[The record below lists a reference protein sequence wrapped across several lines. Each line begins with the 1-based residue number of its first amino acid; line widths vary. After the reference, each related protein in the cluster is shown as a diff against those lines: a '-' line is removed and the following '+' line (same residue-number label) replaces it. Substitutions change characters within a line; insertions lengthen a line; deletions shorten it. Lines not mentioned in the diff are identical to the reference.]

1 MCEVV
6 SRRGH
11 GRFYDQYPPMREPV
25 VVRIIACNAFA
36 LLALFAAA
44 VHAQPVAVE
53 ISGVNNGLHDDL
65 MSAVSL
71 AHQKDLEHLTL
82 ARIKALFGRAR
93 DEIKTALEVRGYY
106 QPHIDGRLTQPK
118 ASHWLASFRI
128 DPGPQ
133 TRIAAL
139 TLAITGTG
147 KDDKELQDAA
157 AAFPLKTG
165 DPFKQADYEQGKG
178 HIEDI
183 ARRRGYFDAAWT
195 THTVKINVDKSS
207 AGIDLRFDTGPR
219 YRFGE
224 ISLPD
229 TVIAPAVLRRM
240 LPFKEGDPY
249 DANQLITLNQTL
261 RDSDYF
267 DDVLVTPQ
275 KDHIH
280 DQQVPIKLTLK
291 PRPRN
296 SYQIG
301 GGFGTDTGPRLTLSW
316 NSHYFNRRGHRIET
330 ELHLSPVQSSATG
343 SYIMPY
349 FHTTD
354 SKLAFSTSLSRED
367 TNSYISN
374 ILKLGTQYLT
384 TVGTWN
390 QTLGLTYQYE
400 NYQVGGNRQ
409 NTPLLIPSVGYW
421 KTVSDNPVYTH
432 NGYKINFNL
441 RGAAKG
447 VVSAVSFVQA
457 DVTGKYIH
465 GLGERGRFITRGEF
479 GATRTSNFSRLPA
492 SLRFYAGG
500 DNSVR
505 GFGYQALGPKDSD
518 GNVIGGRYL
527 ITGSVQYEYRFLDK
541 WSLAV
546 FSDFGNAFN
555 SLNHY
560 NLEYSVG
567 TGVHWLSP
575 VGQIRVDVGVGISRS
590 DLPIGLHIVVGPD
603 L

>member
-1 MCEVV
+1 
-6 SRRGH
+6 
-11 GRFYDQYPPMREPV
+11 MREPLAA
-25 VVRIIACNAFA
+25 RIIACNAFV

-44 VHAQPVAVE
+44 VHAEQISVK
-53 ISGVNNGLHDDL
+53 ISGVDNGLHDNL
-65 MSAVSL
+65 MNAVSL

-93 DEIKTALEVRGYY
+93 NEIKTALEVRGYY
-106 QPHIDGRLTQPK
+106 QPHIDGNLSQPK
-118 ASHWLASFRI
+118 ESHWLASFKI

-133 TRIAAL
+133 TRITAL
-139 TLAITGTG
+139 SLTITGAG
-147 KDDKELQDAA
+147 KDDKELQNAA

-165 DPFKQADYEQGKG
+165 DPFKQAEYEQGKG

-183 ARRRGYFDAAWT
+183 ARQRGYFDAAWT
-195 THTVKINVDKSS
+195 THTVKVNVGKGS
-207 AGIDLRFDTGPR
+207 ADIDLRFDTGPR

-224 ISLPD
+224 ITIPH
-229 TVIAPAVLRRM
+229 TVIAPDVLRRM

-249 DANQLITLNQTL
+249 DTDQLITLNKTL
-261 RDSDYF
+261 RNSDYF

-275 KDHIH
+275 KDRIH
-280 DQQVPIKLTLK
+280 DHQVPIKLTLK
-291 PRPRN
+291 PRRRN

-349 FHTTD
+349 FHSSD

-367 TNSYISN
+367 TNSRISN

-384 TVGTWN
+384 TIGDWN

-400 NYQVGGNRQ
+400 NYRIAGTHQS
-409 NTPLLIPSVGYW
+409 TPLLMPSIGYW
-421 KTVSDNPVYTH
+421 KTVSDDPVYTH
-432 NGYKINFNL
+432 HGYKISFNL

-447 VVSAVSFVQA
+447 VVSGVSFVQT
-457 DVTGKYIH
+457 DITGKYIH

-479 GATRTSNFSRLPA
+479 GATQTSNFSRLPA

-505 GFGYQALGPKDSD
+505 GFGYEALGPKDSS
-518 GNVIGGRYL
+518 GGVIGGRYV
-527 ITGSVQYEYRFLDK
+527 ITGSVQYEYRILDK

-555 SLNHY
+555 SLSHFNV
-560 NLEYSVG
+560 EYSVG

-590 DLPIGLHIVVGPD
+590 DYPIGLHIVVGPD